1 MGDLYARSVMKR
13 EVIMQKLRRSGIKP
27 ADTVQRRRGSIDVQR
42 ASACVHSSS
51 VRQRGRSSVA
61 SGLSSDSHSRHSH
74 GLISRPRQH
83 RPFDGEATAKAMS
96 LVRSSASEQG
106 MLNMV
111 VRGSR
116 QGGKMGDAEIH
127 IPATGLRRQPTRTGE
142 YLTL

>member
-83 RPFDGEATAKAMS
+83 RPFDGEATAKAMT

-106 MLNMV
+106 SLNMV
-111 VRGSR
+111 VS

-127 IPATGLRRQPTRTGE
+127 SCNGIAETTNRDWDQ
-142 YLTL
+142 LTL